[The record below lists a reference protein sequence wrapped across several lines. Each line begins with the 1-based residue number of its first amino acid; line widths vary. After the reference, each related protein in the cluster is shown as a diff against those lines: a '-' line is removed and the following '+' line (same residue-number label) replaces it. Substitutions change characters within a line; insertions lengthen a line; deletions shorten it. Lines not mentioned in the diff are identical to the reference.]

1 MIVDF
6 VKSKFFVS
14 LIISLIVKHF
24 HINNYTSIKDVCDVL
39 DIAWRGQQTL
49 VNIREDWKG
58 VRNFRTPGGIQEM
71 IVIKEPAVY
80 KLAFRSRKEEAER
93 FTDWVA
99 GEVIPSIRK
108 TGRYELYPH
117 KPQCIE
123 DLIIMQAQSV
133 KELKARVEKQE
144 KMLQIAQHRLDNL
157 DAVNLEGDLRQRLN
171 QMIKKYAFE
180 RGITLAWYEKKLN
193 SYIGLRGIVKKVMM
207 LFLVAVAVQIDIV
220 TKTNGIMR
228 SAVICFMLANEGLS
242 ILENLTRMDIGIPPI
257 IKQALET
264 LKSKGEKSNPG

>member
-1 MIVDF
+1 MNELQKVFNYEGQSVRTIIDDGEPWF
-6 VKSKFFVS
+6 VA
-14 LIISLIVKHF
+14 
-24 HINNYTSIKDVCDVL
+24 KDVCDVL

-180 RGITLAWYEKKLN
+180 RGITFNKAWGDFKQAFNLAY
-193 SYIGLRGIVKKVMM
+193 
-207 LFLVAVAVQIDIV
+207 
-220 TKTNGIMR
+220 KTNIELLKTNYFKSTGR
-228 SAVICFMLANEGLS
+228 EVSTPE
-242 ILENLTRMDIGIPPI
+242 ILEFKGL
-257 IKQALET
+257 LEDAIRVADKM
-264 LKSKGEKSNPG
+264 LNQSA